1 MGAVTSEKN
10 ERRKARLARVGERG
24 DAERYHY
31 DLAPA
36 YREIS
41 RASAEGEPRCVRE
54 FGVFTSES
62 KVAARKLRLKCRL
75 LFFRHCANVRN
86 TLGYQ
91 YARSVLMCKFEFL
104 GRNMQ
109 LASEI
114 IMVQDEHCQIGKVT
128 ELFGKSP
135 LRAKF
140 SSSGALL
147 AKQRKRA
154 PGRSQG
160 PSPHPASSR
169 DGDGAQ
175 NAAVL
180 AFCGLREAHTRVRA
194 RAAYKVCVCVQYETS
209 ENVISESPPSAFPR
223 FSCPEMNAR
232 PRAADSETRLRLIA
246 LDCV

>member
-41 RASAEGEPRCVRE
+41 RASAEGEHRCVRE

-91 YARSVLMCKFEFL
+91 HARSVRMCKFEFL

-169 DGDGAQ
+169 PGWGWGSKRRGSGVLWAQ
-175 NAAVL
+175 
-180 AFCGLREAHTRVRA
+180 GLSGKHTRAFARA
-194 RAAYKVCVCVQYETS
+194 RRAKCVSACNMDLAKTYFLNHRPLRFRTS
-209 ENVISESPPSAFPR
+209 RVPR
-223 FSCPEMNAR
+223 
-232 PRAADSETRLRLIA
+232 
-246 LDCV
+246 